1 MSTFMYVCND
11 EMVARI
17 NQTRMGDCF
26 SGILN
31 LYVYVEVYQNQPN
44 VSAPHATA
52 AGLLAGLKNH
62 VDNRDKST
70 KTGRRFNCTT
80 LKSRIMF
87 IRGSNILPI
96 VLASFACW
104 NSLNNVQAF
113 ATKGWGPRTTSTSL
127 SASTAIETEGSKV
140 TTAEVLSLDSIRST
154 LIRQEETI
162 IFAIIERAQ
171 FRQNNV
177 VYEKGGFGDLG
188 IPLGSDAEYFAKRK
202 APLSFL
208 EYMLMG
214 TVSRN

>member
-1 MSTFMYVCND
+1 
-11 EMVARI
+11 
-17 NQTRMGDCF
+17 
-26 SGILN
+26 
-31 LYVYVEVYQNQPN
+31 
-44 VSAPHATA
+44 
-52 AGLLAGLKNH
+52 
-62 VDNRDKST
+62 
-70 KTGRRFNCTT
+70 
-80 LKSRIMF
+80 MF
-87 IRGSNILPI
+87 IRGSKILPI
-96 VLASFACW
+96 VLASFACC
-104 NSLNNVQAF
+104 NNFINVQAF
-113 ATKGWGPRTTSTSL
+113 AMKGWGPRTSTSL

-188 IPLGSDAEYFAKRK
+188 IPLGSDADYFAKRK